1 MITKA
6 DEIKHRLR
14 ERHQMTL
21 KAFAQKY
28 GYRYAT
34 VSHVMRGVN
43 KATWGNGRSVAD
55 KLAELTGVRP

>member
-21 KAFAQKY
+21 KAFAEKY
-28 GYRYAT
+28 GYHYCT
-34 VSHVMRGVN
+34 VSHVVRGVN
-43 KATWGNGRSVAD
+43 KATWGNGRLVAD
-55 KLAELTGVRP
+55 KLNELTGVRL